1 MSKENNSI
9 SIQHVGKCYKM
20 YASRNDRLKEWLIP
34 FSRKRHEEKWVLK
47 DVNIEVAPGE
57 AVGII
62 GMNGAGKS
70 TLLKIITGTTVPTTG
85 SVHFNGRVSALLELG
100 LGFHPDFTGRQNVY
114 MSGQLLG
121 YTIDEINECMEQV
134 EAFAEIGNAIDAP
147 VRTYSSGMQ
156 VRLAFAVATM
166 KRPDILIVDE
176 ALSVGDTYFQHKSF
190 GRIKDFCA
198 QGTTLLLVSHDIAAI
213 NAVCKTAVLL
223 DHGSVLK
230 KGSPSDVI
238 EYYNAMLA
246 GDASAENIEQEKID
260 NEHIKTSFGNH
271 KARIESVKIL
281 NDRRNE
287 ASVFRVGEHINI
299 RVEAIAETDLAN
311 MNCGI
316 MIKNRLGESVFG
328 INSSLMKQELKDLQA
343 GEKIIFEFSCDL
355 NLGEETYSLSVA
367 LHSGEDHLEA
377 CYEWQDLAYVFKV
390 VNQDKY
396 KFAGV
401 VYMKTVLSIER
412 NDNDVFIKKY

>member
-85 SVHFNGRVSALLELG
+85 SVTFNGRVSALLELG

-121 YTIDEINECMEQV
+121 YTIDEINECMAQV
-134 EAFAEIGNAIDAP
+134 EEFAEIGNAIDAP

-156 VRLAFAVATM
+156 VRLAFSVATM

-176 ALSVGDTYFQHKSF
+176 ALSVGDSYFQHKSF
-190 GRIKDFCA
+190 GRIKEFCE
-198 QGTTLLLVSHDIAAI
+198 QGTTLLLVSHDAAAI
-213 NAVCKTAVLL
+213 QAVCDRAVLL
-223 DHGSVLK
+223 DHGQVLK
-230 KGSPSDVI
+230 IGKPQEIMD
-238 EYYNAMLA
+238 YYNAMLGGNDDVPIRQEMQA
-246 GDASAENIEQEKID
+246 DGQVKTISGNGLAEIVNIEFL
-260 NEHIKTSFGNH
+260 NENGLPAEIFN
-271 KARIESVKIL
+271 
-281 NDRRNE
+281 
-287 ASVFRVGEHINI
+287 VGENVTLKVVG
-299 RVEAIAETDLAN
+299 RAN
-311 MNCGI
+311 ADIPDMSCG
-316 MIKNRLGESVFG
+316 MLIKNRLGESVFG
-328 INSSLMKQELKDLQA
+328 VNSYDEYQGKLALEKNDCRTFKFSFPLNI
-343 GEKIIFEFSCDL
+343 GEG
-355 NLGEETYSLSVA
+355 NYSITLA
-367 LHSGEDHLEA
+367 LHSGNSHNDNS
-377 CYEWQDLAYVFKV
+377 YEWQDIAVIFKV
-390 VNQDKY
+390 INRDKM
-396 KFAGV
+396 KFVGTAFLN
-401 VYMKTVLSIER
+401 TRLSVER
-412 NDNDVFIKKY
+412 